1 MSITS
6 TIANVLNKG
15 NRGGNVDV
23 RQGLTSGTL
32 KADPRQE
39 ALKGRL
45 DTIGQFGKRSTN
57 LFNQAVNKQKQ
68 IQAEAEARRQ
78 AEEAQRLMNQRQSA
92 LDAARSEIDSR
103 PRTLKLP
110 SGGNVPFGSKGVPS
124 FTDAYG
130 GSRGQ
135 LLDIAA
141 GMIGTPY
148 AWGGGGIG
156 IRASRGTGKGTQ
168 NVVGV
173 DCSGLTSYVYS
184 MMGIKLPRQSDAQLY
199 QGVRTNI
206 KNAKPGDL
214 IGWKRGGHVAIYA
227 GNGMMIESP
236 KPGGQVRYVPI
247 WDAGNAFA
255 VRINL
260 PGD

>member
-6 TIANVLNKG
+6 TVANVLNKG
-15 NRGGNVDV
+15 NRSGNVDV
-23 RQGLTSGTL
+23 RQGLNTANQPT
-32 KADPRQE
+32 DPRQD

-45 DTIGQFGKRSTN
+45 DNINQFGKRATN
-57 LFNQAVNKQKQ
+57 LFNQAVSKQKQ
-68 IQAEAEARRQ
+68 IQAEEEARRQ
-78 AEEAQRLMNQRQSA
+78 AEAMQRQMSQRQSA
-92 LDAARSEIDSR
+92 LDAARGELDSR
-103 PRTLKLP
+103 PRSLYGIP
-110 SGGNVPFGSKGVPS
+110 MGSKGVPS
-124 FTDAYG
+124 FSNVISGA
-130 GSRGQ
+130 RGQ

-206 KNAKPGDL
+206 RNAKPGDL

-255 VRINL
+255 VRVKL